1 MKLHEIKSEQH
12 NTRKRKR
19 VGRGTGSGRGKTAGR
34 GTKGQNAR
42 SGGKLPLFFE
52 GGQLPLVKRLPKLRG
67 FKRPHKIHYTPV
79 NLEDLEECFDEGA
92 TVTLEALVEY
102 GFLDDTQEPVVVLGR
117 GELNKKLTV
126 HSHRISR
133 AAQSAIEARGGTV
146 ELHTL

>member
-1 MKLHEIKSEQH
+1 MKLHEIKPAQR
-12 NTRKRKR
+12 NTGKRKR

-42 SGGKLPLFFE
+42 SGGRVPLVFE

-79 NLEDLEECFDEGA
+79 NLEDLEECFADGT
-92 TVTLEALVEY
+92 TVTLEVLVDR
-102 GFLDDTQEPVVVLGR
+102 GFLDDTREPVVVLGR
-117 GELNKKLTV
+117 GDLNKTINV
-126 HSHRISR
+126 HTHRISR
-133 AAQSAIEARGGTV
+133 AARAAIEAQGGTV